1 MHAYI
6 ISLTYMSVENK
17 EKGIRKRRTTRI
29 YILAHE
35 TYQQTWLMGLTI
47 LSSSG
52 WTREY
57 DNVTMSY
64 IRRFTKRDA
73 FGDKDCSNI

>member
-17 EKGIRKRRTTRI
+17 EKDIRKRRTTRI

-35 TYQQTWLMGLTI
+35 TYQQTWLMSLTI

-64 IRRFTKRDA
+64 TKSYEERC
-73 FGDKDCSNI
+73 FWG